1 MAYSEPQKRTLT
13 LIERDRIVTDIFYGG
28 GAGSGKTFLGC
39 EWQIMR
45 RLLYPETRGFI
56 GRNTFTDFKVTTLK
70 TFVNVWNTRW
80 QNNHLNVK
88 ININLHEKI
97 ILFSNG
103 SEILIKDLSYNSSD
117 PEFNTLGGM
126 ELTDAFIDEVPE
138 ITKKA
143 KDIIRSRIRYKLI
156 NRKPV
161 LLMTGNPTPN
171 WVKDEFV
178 ENRDGLPV
186 VLEPHKMFIPA
197 LLYDNPNKEFVE
209 DYEKQLKGQSIYDME
224 RLLYGNWS
232 VLEEAENPFLWA
244 WDDEKHISQEAK
256 FNPNI
261 PTYFNVDF
269 NVSPLCALVI
279 QHQGATV
286 FVVDEILIEKGSVDA
301 LCDYI
306 EGYGVPIG
314 MIRIT
319 GDAMGNGRTYQQRDN
334 SSAYMSMKK
343 RLKMNDKQFMIIAN
357 PTHKNSRE
365 DCNAALIRLNIKVN
379 PKCKGFIFDAK
390 QVNCDAEGHIIKS
403 NRKLANQ
410 RADLLDD
417 FRYFVNAILKRY
429 L

>member
-1 MAYSEPQKRTLT
+1 MINLT
-13 LIERDRIVTDIFYGG
+13 RKQTKAFNAATSGGYQAVIFG
-28 GAGSGKTFLGC
+28 GAIRGGKSYALIITFFYLSLMY
-39 EWQIMR
+39 EKSRWIIIR
-45 RLLYPETRGFI
+45 RSLPDLK
-56 GRNTFTDFKVTTLK
+56 RNTFPT
-70 TFVNVWNTRW
+70 VNSILDMGVRE
-80 QNNHLNVK
+80 K
-88 ININLHEKI
+88 INGWNHDTQTITML
-97 ILFSNG
+97 NG
-103 SEILIKDLSYNSSD
+103 SQIMFMAEGYDDDKDLNRFKGLEANGFGFDEINECQEATFYKAIERSGTWLHAKGKA
-117 PEFNTLGGM
+117 PMLIFATLNP
-126 ELTDAFIDEVPE
+126 AQNW
-138 ITKKA
+138 TKKLFYEPYVSGELN
-143 KDIIRSRIRYKLI
+143 SRWLFISSKI
-156 NRKPV
+156 
-161 LLMTGNPTPN
+161 TDNPHIPEEYREN
-171 WVKDEFV
+171 LKSLSPIEYARFV
-178 ENRDGLPV
+178 EGDWD
-186 VLEPHKMFIPA
+186 A
-197 LLYDNPNKEFVE
+197 VE
-209 DYEKQLKGQSIYDME
+209 S
-224 RLLYGNWS
+224 
-232 VLEEAENPFLWA
+232 AENPFLWA
-244 WDDEKHISQEAK
+244 WDDQKHISQEAK

-261 PTYFNVDF
+261 PTYFSVDF

-286 FVVDEILIEKGSVDA
+286 HVVDEILIEKGSVDA